1 MRPRLRLTT
10 SLLTLGVLGLC
21 LTVSADDRKEDRGER
36 EERRKRQ
43 DDKKPDT
50 KQADPAKPVDVR
62 ADKVPSYKTDVAPL
76 LKDACSSCH
85 SGVRAKARLDVTS
98 YDSLMKFVKA
108 GDPNKSKLHNSLL
121 GKGAKMMPPK
131 NPLADDQIAT
141 IKAWIAAGAKK
152 D

>member
-1 MRPRLRLTT
+1 MRLRLALVVPM
-10 SLLTLGVLGLC
+10 LLVGGMTFG
-21 LTVSADDRKEDRGER
+21 SRADEP
-36 EERRKRQ
+36 
-43 DDKKPDT
+43 KK
-50 KQADPAKPVDVR
+50 

-85 SGVRAKARLDVTS
+85 SGARAKARLDVTS

-108 GDPNKSKLHNSLL
+108 GDPDKSKLHNALL
-121 GKGAKMMPPK
+121 GKGAKQMPPK
-131 NPLADDQIAT
+131 NPLADDQVAT

>member
-1 MRPRLRLTT
+1 MRLRLA
-10 SLLTLGVLGLC
+10 LGVVLVLVVVGGI
-21 LTVSADDRKEDRGER
+21 TFASPADEP
-36 EERRKRQ
+36 
-43 DDKKPDT
+43 KKL
-50 KQADPAKPVDVR
+50 ADPPPVVVR
-62 ADKVPSYKTDVAPL
+62 ADKAPSFKTDVAPL

-108 GDPNKSKLHNSLL
+108 GDPDKSKLHNALL

-131 NPLADDQIAT
+131 NPLADDQIAL